1 VSQQLPSNTFCI
13 LPWIHFFHSPSGIV
27 APCCAAKS
35 GDFGNI
41 RDFKSVDEIVNTPG
55 MKSVRAEMLAGQKPS
70 ACASCYREE
79 HIGLTSFRQ
88 NKNSDIQGIN
98 IDDLVAKTA
107 PDGTI
112 SDFKMQYWDS
122 RFSNVCNLKCRMCG
136 PEYSHTWAEETKTK
150 PYVIRA
156 NGDATWEEL
165 IARYGDLS
173 ELREVYF
180 AGGEALFQAEHW
192 QMLDHLSQLGKN
204 DIRITYTTN
213 LTKLG
218 YGSYRIENYL
228 KDFTNVLFIVSLDG
242 TGKLLEY
249 IRSGSKW
256 GDIVSN
262 VAFVQQFPGV
272 KLKFN
277 IVVTAYN
284 IMQLSDIIDFA
295 YTASHNFN
303 KIDLTVAHGPESM
316 NITNLPQA
324 LKDVAIERLRANQHY
339 GEQQGRIEGVI
350 NYLMQPPV
358 SSWQDFMNVT
368 GKLDATREEYILDVV
383 PEFKDYWK

>member
-1 VSQQLPSNTFCI
+1 MS
-13 LPWIHFFHSPSGIV
+13 
-27 APCCAAKS
+27 PCCAAKS

-41 RDFKSVDEIVNTPG
+41 RDYATVEDIVNTNA
-55 MKSVRAEMLAGQKPS
+55 MKSVRAEMLAGQQPA

-79 HIGLTSFRQ
+79 SLGLTSFRQ
-88 NKNSDIQGIN
+88 NKNSDIQGID
-98 IDDLVAKTA
+98 IDDLVTKTA
-107 PDGTI
+107 QDGTI

-136 PEYSHTWAEETKTK
+136 PEYSHTWAEETKIK

-192 QMLDHLSQLGKN
+192 QMLDHLSKLGKR

-218 YGSYRIENYL
+218 YGNYRIENYL
-228 KDFTNVLFIVSLDG
+228 KDFSNVLFIVSLDG

-256 GDIVSN
+256 EDIVEN
-262 VAFVQQFPGV
+262 IAFVQTFPGV

-316 NITNLPQA
+316 NITNLPA
-324 LKDVAIERLRANQHY
+324 ELKVIAINRLTENQHY
-339 GEQQGRIEGVI
+339 LEQKARIDGVI
-350 NYLMQPPV
+350 NYLIQPPV
-358 SSWQDFMNVT
+358 TSWQDFINVT
-368 GKLDATREEYILDVV
+368 TKLDTARDEDILDVV